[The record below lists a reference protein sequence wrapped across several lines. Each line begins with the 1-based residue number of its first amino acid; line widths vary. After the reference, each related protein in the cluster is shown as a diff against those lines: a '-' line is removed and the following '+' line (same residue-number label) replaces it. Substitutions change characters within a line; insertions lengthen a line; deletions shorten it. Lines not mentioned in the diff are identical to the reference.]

1 MVERKY
7 FTTEEISACIN
18 REQLTALFSQAASRE
33 ILVRTAKT
41 YGLNV
46 SGLEFCTKEK
56 LAGYLAGEFLI
67 LRQKKSLRRKVSLLE
82 RLGGFI
88 ERKCE
93 DIVLS
98 LSGATLTG
106 MMIFMLAI

>member
-1 MVERKY
+1 MVNR
-7 FTTEEISACIN
+7 THLTAEEISACIS
-18 REQLTALFSQAASRE
+18 REQLTELFRQAASRE

-67 LRQKKSLRRKVSLLE
+67 LQQKKPLHRKVSMLE
-82 RLGGFI
+82 RLGEFI
-88 ERKCE
+88 ERKCK
-93 DIVLS
+93 DIALL
-98 LSGATLTG
+98 LSGATLAG
-106 MMIFMLAI
+106 MMMFMLAI